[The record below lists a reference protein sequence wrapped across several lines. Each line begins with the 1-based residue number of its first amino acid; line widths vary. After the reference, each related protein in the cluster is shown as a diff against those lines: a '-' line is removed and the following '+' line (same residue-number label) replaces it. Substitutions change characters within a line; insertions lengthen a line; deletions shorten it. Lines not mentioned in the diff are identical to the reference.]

1 VVAVKTDR
9 LEARLSPDERERIE
23 QAASTAGLSVSA
35 FVVEVAV
42 ERADQIIAAA
52 TTTVVPADY
61 FDDLLAALDDSGGAP
76 RLAEAA
82 KRSRRS
88 NRIAAR

>member
-1 VVAVKTDR
+1 MAVKTDR

-35 FVVEVAV
+35 FMVGAAV
-42 ERADQIIAAA
+42 ERAEEVIAAA

-61 FDDLLAALDDSGGAP
+61 FDGLLAALDEPEPAA
-76 RLAEAA
+76 RLAKAA
-82 KRSRRS
+82 KRSRRAP
-88 NRIAAR
+88 RVAAR